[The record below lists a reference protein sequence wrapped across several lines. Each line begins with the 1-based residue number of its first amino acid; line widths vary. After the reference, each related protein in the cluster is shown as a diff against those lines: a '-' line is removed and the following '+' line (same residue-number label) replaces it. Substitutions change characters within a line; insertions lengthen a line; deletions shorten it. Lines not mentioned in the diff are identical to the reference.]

1 MAMFLTIIG
10 AACVAVQLVK
20 MFDLM
25 EGKRK

>member
-1 MAMFLTIIG
+1 MAMFFTIVG

-20 MFDLM
+20 LFDIM

>member
-1 MAMFLTIIG
+1 MAMFLTVIG

-20 MFDLM
+20 LFDIM